1 MFPHVVDARVQAEPS
16 TGPAARVVVLDR
28 PDDREHSDLLQPYVV
43 AAEAFGGIRAQLPSV
58 WGTLWSA
65 IRLGYVVVGD
75 ESFVEFGASGRRG
88 LGTWAQQ
95 QQWVDLAQLG
105 PQEYDANVMIDV
117 PVANP
122 IPLPE
127 AYAAIRALVE
137 RHEALRTRYELARDG
152 VLWQDVAAS
161 GRVPVQLVV
170 SAEPEDSAH
179 ELRWQLWESVFDHA
193 RDLSSRFGLVTDGIN
208 VSHLLLVASHLSCD
222 EGAGWVLRQEI
233 ELLLA
238 GASVRTL
245 PPPRHPLD
253 IADRQQ
259 SPTAIQASLR
269 SLEYLRR
276 TMAAATP
283 TMFPEGPAEGQTPRF
298 WHAQLE
304 SIAISRAVDVLAARH
319 RISPTNLLTAAT
331 AKTLAGLHKNRE
343 CTLRFEFNNRIGEN
357 AEVVGTLTQFG
368 LASIAVDHP
377 TFAETATAASR
388 ACLLACRYAEYDF
401 LEFQRTKAAVEQERG
416 TVLELDCWINIH
428 APTRI
433 ARDPMIDHSSSSDI
447 GILTKETTFTWTH
460 QSDHNQA
467 QYYLHVIY
475 SPERTELAVDA
486 DTRYLSPGEIEDCL
500 RGTERVLLEAVAEG

>member
-1 MFPHVVDARVQAEPS
+1 M
-16 TGPAARVVVLDR
+16 
-28 PDDREHSDLLQPYVV
+28 
-43 AAEAFGGIRAQLPSV
+43 
-58 WGTLWSA
+58 
-65 IRLGYVVVGD
+65 VGD
-75 ESFVEFGASGRRG
+75 ESFVEFSAPGRRG
-88 LGTWAQQ
+88 PGTWAQQ
-95 QQWVDLAQLG
+95 QQWVDLAYLG
-105 PQEYDANVMIDV
+105 PQEYDANTMIDV

-127 AYAAIRALVE
+127 AYAVIRALVE
-137 RHEALRTRYELARDG
+137 RHEALRTRYELASDG
-152 VLWQDVAAS
+152 LLWQEVAAT
-161 GRVPVQLVV
+161 GRVPVQLAY
-170 SAEPEDSAH
+170 SAEPEGSAD
-179 ELRWQLWESVFDHA
+179 ELRWQLWESVFDHT
-193 RDLSSRFGLVTDGIN
+193 RDLASRFGLVTDGIH
-208 VSHLLLVASHLSCD
+208 VSHLVVVASHLSCD
-222 EGAGWVLRQEI
+222 EGAVEVLRREI

-238 GASVRTL
+238 GAQVQTL

-253 IADRQQ
+253 IAYRQQ
-259 SPTAIQASLR
+259 SPMAKQMSLR

-276 TMAAATP
+276 TMAVATP
-283 TMFPEGPAEGQTPRF
+283 TMFPEGPSEGQMPRF
-298 WHAQLE
+298 WHARLD
-304 SIAISRAVDVLAARH
+304 SIAMSRAVDVLAARH
-319 RISPTNLLTAAT
+319 RISPTHLLTAAT

-377 TFAETATAASR
+377 TFAETAKAASF

-416 TVLELDCWINIH
+416 TVLELDCWINVH
-428 APTRI
+428 APAQVERG
-433 ARDPMIDHSSSSDI
+433 PMIDNSSSSDI

-460 QSDHNQA
+460 RSDHNQA

-500 RGTERVLLEAVAEG
+500 RGTERVLLEAVEDEGY